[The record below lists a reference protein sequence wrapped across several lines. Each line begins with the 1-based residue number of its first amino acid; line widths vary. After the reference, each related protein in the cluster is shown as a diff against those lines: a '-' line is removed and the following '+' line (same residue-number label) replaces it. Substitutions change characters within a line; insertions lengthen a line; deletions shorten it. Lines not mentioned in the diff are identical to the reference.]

1 MLQRHHHGLLDEVAF
16 DEAPEVLPVDGE
28 VRELEGA
35 DGCVQERLGAAAAHP
50 RAGDVRARQ
59 RHDGGA
65 RVRDAPG
72 EALLSGCQ
80 STCVRGT
87 QTTLQHV

>member
-1 MLQRHHHGLLDEVAF
+1 MLQCHHHGLLDEVAF

-35 DGCVQERLGAAAAHP
+35 DGRVQERLGTAAAHP
-50 RAGDVRARQ
+50 RAGDVRACQ
-59 RHDGGA
+59 RHNGGA

-72 EALLSGCQ
+72 EALLGGCWRA
-80 STCVRGT
+80 CVCGGHR
-87 QTTLQHV
+87 